1 MELEVQKFLRGG
13 GTLADLAG
21 VYAIKAKPNE
31 ALGVVALNYNQ
42 IASPM
47 HEPICQE
54 CRALILDTEQWEVV
68 SRSFFKFFNWGE
80 PNAHDIDWATARVQ
94 EKVDGSLIC
103 LYFHRGEWRVATK
116 GTPDASGPV
125 NTSGTTFRALVEKTL
140 TEMGSSFAGL
150 TARLDPGRF
159 YSFELTAPEN
169 RVIVPFAE
177 RRLTWLAAW
186 DKATLAELDI
196 TDLPNLPT
204 PRVQEYPLGT
214 LEEVTS
220 AVEAI
225 APFSGEGVVVRDAA
239 YHRVKVKSAAY
250 VMIDRVLS
258 TLSTP
263 RRKVEAALS
272 PGFDDMLPH
281 LPDGVRDEL
290 LGIQA
295 QASSLRREI
304 AATFESLRGLPD
316 RKAFAAEALAY
327 PYSAVLFWLYGDTD
341 MDECFRRL
349 PPDRLVDWLGLAGE
363 AGEAEAGE

>member
-13 GTLADLAG
+13 GTLEKLAAT
-21 VYAIKAKPNE
+21 YAIKAKHNE
-31 ALGVVALNYNQ
+31 GLGVVALNYNQ

-54 CRALILDTEQWEVV
+54 CRALILGTEQWEVI
-68 SRSFFKFFNWGE
+68 SRSFFKFFNWLE
-80 PNAHDIDWATARVQ
+80 PNAHPLDWATARVQ

-103 LYFHRGEWRVATK
+103 FYFHRGEWRIATK

-125 NTSGTTFRALVEKTL
+125 NTSGTTFRALVERAL
-140 TEMGSSFAGL
+140 VEGGSSLAGL
-150 TARLDPGRF
+150 AERLDPNTF

-196 TDLPNLPT
+196 AALEDLPT
-204 PRVQEYPLGT
+204 ARVREYPLQT
-214 LEEVTS
+214 LEEVTR

-225 APFSGEGVVVRDAA
+225 VPFSGEGVVVRDAA
-239 YHRVKVKSAAY
+239 YHRVKIKSAAY

-272 PGFDDMLPH
+272 AGFDDMLPH
-281 LPDGVRDEL
+281 LPDTVKAEL
-290 LGIQA
+290 LDIQA
-295 QASSLRREI
+295 RASALRREI
-304 AATFESLRGLPD
+304 AGTFAHLRGMPD
-316 RKAFAAEALAY
+316 RKAFAGQALKH
-327 PYSAVLFWLYGDTD
+327 PYSAVLFWRYSGVE
-341 MDECFRRL
+341 MDECFQRL
-349 PPDRLVDWLGLAGE
+349 PPDRLVDWLGLAPE
-363 AGEAEAGE
+363 MATEE

>member
-13 GTLADLAG
+13 GTLEDLAAM
-21 VYAIKAKPNE
+21 YAIKAKHNV

-54 CRALILDTEQWEVV
+54 CRALILETEGWEVV

-80 PNAHDIDWATARVQ
+80 PNAHPLDWATARVQ

-103 LYFHRGEWRVATK
+103 FYFHQGAWRIATK

-125 NTSGTTFRALVEKTL
+125 NTSGTTFRALVERAL
-140 TEMGSSFAGL
+140 VEGGSSLAGL
-150 TARLDPGRF
+150 TERLDPGKF

-196 TDLPNLPT
+196 AALEDLPT
-204 PRVQEYPLGT
+204 ARVREYPLQT
-214 LEEVTS
+214 LAAVTQ

-239 YHRVKVKSAAY
+239 YHRVKIKSAAY
-250 VMIDRVLS
+250 VMIDRVLG

-263 RRKVEAALS
+263 KRKVEAALS

-281 LPDGVRDEL
+281 LPDTVKAEL
-290 LGIQA
+290 LDIQA
-295 QASSLRREI
+295 RALDLRQEI
-304 AATFESLRGLPD
+304 AATFAHLRGLPD
-316 RKAFAAEALAY
+316 RKAFAAEALAFS
-327 PYSAVLFWLYGDTD
+327 YSSVLFWLYSGVD
-341 MDECFRRL
+341 MDECFHRL
-349 PPDRLVDWLGLAGE
+349 PAERLVEWLGLAPETGTE
-363 AGEAEAGE
+363 E

>member
-13 GTLADLAG
+13 GTLDDLAAT
-21 VYAIKAKPNE
+21 YAIKAKHNA

-54 CRALILDTEQWEVV
+54 CRALILETDGWAVV

-80 PNAHDIDWATARVQ
+80 PNAHPLDWGTARVQ

-103 LYFHRGEWRVATK
+103 FYFHQGAWQVATK

-125 NTSGTTFRALVEKTL
+125 NTSGTTFRALVERAL
-140 TEMGSSFAGL
+140 VEGGSSVAGL
-150 TARLDPGRF
+150 TERLDPNIF

-196 TDLPNLPT
+196 AELDDLPVA
-204 PRVQEYPLGT
+204 RVPEYPLQT
-214 LEEVTS
+214 RDEVMQ
-220 AVEAI
+220 AVDAI

-239 YHRVKVKSAAY
+239 YHRVKIKSAAY
-250 VMIDRVLS
+250 VMIDRVLG
-258 TLSTP
+258 TLSTT

-272 PGFDDMLPH
+272 PNFDDMLPH
-281 LPDGVRDEL
+281 LPDTVKAEL
-290 LGIQA
+290 LDIQA
-295 QASSLRREI
+295 RAAALRRDIGE
-304 AATFESLRGLPD
+304 TFARLHGLPD

-327 PYSAVLFWLYGDTD
+327 PYSPVLFWLHSGVD

-349 PPDRLVDWLGLAGE
+349 ASDRLVEWLGLAPE
-363 AGEAEAGE
+363 TVAEE

>member
-13 GTLADLAG
+13 GTLIDLATAYG
-21 VYAIKAKPNE
+21 IRAKANE

-54 CRALILDTEQWEVV
+54 CRALILDTGEWDVV
-68 SRSFFKFFNWGE
+68 SRSFGKFFNWGE
-80 PNAHDIDWATARVQ
+80 PNAHEIDWATARVQ
-94 EKVDGSLIC
+94 EKVDGSLISV
-103 LYFHRGEWRVATK
+103 YFHQGEWRVATK

-125 NTSGTTFRALVEKTL
+125 NVSGTTFRALVERAL
-140 TEMGSSFAGL
+140 SEMGVSLAEL
-150 TARLDPGRF
+150 TAHLNPSLF

-169 RVIVPFAE
+169 RVIVPYAE

-196 TDLPNLPT
+196 THLLDLPAL
-204 PRVQEYPLGT
+204 RVREYPLGT
-214 LEEVTS
+214 LEEVVR

-225 APFSGEGVVVRDAA
+225 TPFGGEGVVVRDAA
-239 YHRVKVKSAAY
+239 HRRVKIKSAGY
-250 VMIDRVLS
+250 VMIDRVLCG
-258 TLSTP
+258 LSTP

-272 PGFDDMLPH
+272 AGFDDMLPH
-281 LPDGVRDEL
+281 LPDSVRDEL

-295 QASSLRREI
+295 QALALRRQI
-304 AATFESLRGLPD
+304 AETFELGRGLPD
-316 RKAFAAEALAY
+316 RKAFAASALAY
-327 PYSAVLFWLYGDTD
+327 PYSPVLFWLYGGID

-349 PPDRLVDWLGLAGE
+349 SPDRLVDWLGLSPEPAIE
-363 AGEAEAGE
+363 E

>member
-1 MELEVQKFLRGG
+1 MELEVQKFLRSG
-13 GTLADLAG
+13 GTLSDLTAT
-21 VYAIKAKPNE
+21 YAIKAKHNE
-31 ALGVVALNYNQ
+31 ALCVVALNYNQ

-47 HEPICQE
+47 HEAICQE
-54 CRALILDTEQWEVV
+54 CRALILDTDQWDVV
-68 SRSFFKFFNWGE
+68 SRSFFKFFNWGQ
-80 PNAHDIDWATARVQ
+80 PGAHEIDWATARVQ

-103 LYFHRGEWRVATK
+103 FYFHRSEWRVATK

-125 NTSGTTFRALVEKTL
+125 NTSGMTFRALVERTL
-140 TEMGSSFAGL
+140 TEMGSSFADL
-150 TARLDPGRF
+150 TARLDPGLF

-186 DKATLAELDI
+186 DKATLAELDVA
-196 TDLPNLPT
+196 DLPDLPT
-204 PRVQEYPLGT
+204 PRVREYPLRT
-214 LEEVTS
+214 LEEVTR
-220 AVEAI
+220 AVEAVM
-225 APFSGEGVVVRDAA
+225 PFSGEGVVVRDAA
-239 YHRVKVKSAAY
+239 YRRVKVKSAAY
-250 VMIDRVLS
+250 VMIDRVLN

-272 PGFDDMLPH
+272 PSFDDMLPH

-295 QASSLRREI
+295 QASALRHEI
-304 AATFESLRGLPD
+304 AATFEGLRGLPD
-316 RKAFAAEALAY
+316 RKAFAAAALAY

-363 AGEAEAGE
+363 GEAGE